1 MRFKTRGFLSPPNV
15 RGRGPL
21 ATEVCSRLA
30 ACSLRSWT
38 RRAPAS
44 GSLPTRC
51 AVALLLSAAL
61 QPTVMPLANTA
72 AAPQNIE
79 STLPQSAPQDEL
91 RKTASW
97 QWPDVSLYEE
107 QLLSYLEQKSSPTDL
122 QSQVQAYWQS
132 TRSADRGPALLERL
146 LDVGGMIEPRIAEL
160 NGRLRS
166 SSTPPVIPK
175 ELTWLTSDVPGW
187 LQDAIRLACGRALA
201 QRRLYDESLETLA
214 GLEVSTICDPA
225 SLLFYRAA
233 AAHHLLKKEECLSDV
248 RLLLQRDEELPSRY
262 TKLAQLMLADME
274 PLKQDSLDEIAR
286 LMQDVERRLDL
297 GRAGTRVRDEEQQ
310 IVDKLD
316 KLIEKIEE
324 QMQQMQQQQQQQ
336 QSGSPSPAQIQPMQ
350 DSQIAGGQGPGDI
363 DNRDNGDRSGWG
375 NLPPAQRQ
383 ESLQRLTEELPS
395 HYREVIEGY
404 FRQLAKEKR

>member
-1 MRFKTRGFLSPPNV
+1 MRLKTRGFSFLVSTGV
-15 RGRGPL
+15 QLRQVLPL
-21 ATEVCSRLA
+21 QWLPSRPLI
-30 ACSLRSWT
+30 
-38 RRAPAS
+38 
-44 GSLPTRC
+44 GGG
-51 AVALLLSAAL
+51 LLLIVGLSC
-61 QPTVMPLANTA
+61 MLAY
-72 AAPQNIE
+72 AAPQNIDA
-79 STLPQSAPQDEL
+79 SSINKSDDL

-97 QWPDVSLYEE
+97 NWPEVTIYEE
-107 QLLSYLEQKSSPTDL
+107 QLLSYLDQRNPSEAVQK
-122 QSQVQAYWQS
+122 QVEEYWKVS
-132 TRSADRGPALLERL
+132 KGADRGPALLERL
-146 LDVGGMIEPRIAEL
+146 LDVGGLVEPRIAEL
-160 NGRLRS
+160 NARLRS
-166 SSTPPVIPK
+166 PTAEPVFPG

-187 LQDAIRLACGRALA
+187 LQDTIRLACGRTLG

-214 GLEVSTICDPA
+214 GLEISTVCDPA

-233 AAHHLLKKEECLSDV
+233 AEHHLLRKDECLANV
-248 RLLLQRDEELPSRY
+248 RLLLQREEELPSRFA
-262 TKLAQLMLADME
+262 KLAQLMQADME

-286 LMQDVERRLDL
+286 LMHDVERRLDL

-316 KLIEKIEE
+316 KLIDQIEQ

-336 QSGSPSPAQIQPMQ
+336 SGSPTPARIQPME
-350 DSQIAGGQGPGDI
+350 DSQIAGGSGPGDV
-363 DNRDNGDRSGWG
+363 DNRDNGERAGWG